1 MEVEKMN
8 GMLKQAI
15 RATKKI
21 NAMEDSIAKEW
32 FGCLYEELDYDEKE
46 LVTYEAYDRLNK

>member
-1 MEVEKMN
+1 MN
-8 GMLKQAI
+8 DMLKQAI
-15 RATKKI
+15 RTTKKI
-21 NAMEDSIAKEW
+21 NAIEDSIAKEW

>member
-1 MEVEKMN
+1 MN

-15 RATKKI
+15 RTTKKV
-21 NAMEDSIAKEW
+21 NGMEDSIAEEW
-32 FGCLYEELDYDEKE
+32 FGCLDEELDYDEKE